1 MPVQANQAGLILTA
15 ATATSRGNRCNM
27 WGSKHTF
34 QAYGTT
40 SAGAGAATIIVEV
53 SNKDAPGVTTDVG
66 WKTAGT
72 FTLTLGTTEVND
84 IFVLDAP
91 YKFCRAQV
99 TAISGTDASVNVAM
113 STEG

>member
-1 MPVQANQAGLILTA
+1 MPVQANQSGLILTA
-15 ATATSRGNRCNM
+15 ATAQSRGNRVNK
-27 WGSKHTF
+27 WGAKHTF

-53 SNKDAPGVTTDVG
+53 SNQDAPATSTDVG

-72 FTLTLGTTEVND
+72 FTLTLGTTQVND
-84 IFVLDAP
+84 VFALDAP
-91 YKFCRAQV
+91 YRFCRAQV